1 MMQFNKEIIGIS
13 AGDLLGSTAGYD
25 AAGFVLLLTEI
36 NEPRSI
42 FTFYFSPL
50 FTLTWRPKGG
60 IIVNSRTVSKRPL
73 GILLS
78 VLNDLNVCQ
87 TCKNCWRRI

>member
-1 MMQFNKEIIGIS
+1 MQFNEEIIGIS
-13 AGDLLGSTAGYD
+13 VGDSLGI

-78 VLNDLNVCQ
+78 VLNDLNMCQ
-87 TCKNCWRRI
+87 TCKNCWRQI